1 MANLST
7 TAKVTAAQ
15 LGQVVTAM
23 TTANDN
29 RFIKKT
35 DKIAETG
42 LETAL
47 ATKINGKADS
57 ATTLDGYG
65 ITNAYTKTEI
75 DTELNGKADNA
86 TTLNGY
92 GITDAYTKAE
102 VDAKISSAYKVKGS
116 KTAAEITSALL
127 VAANEGGVYNVSE
140 EFTTTA
146 DFVEGAGKV
155 YPAGTNVVV
164 ADAGGGSYKFDV
176 LSGFVDVSA
185 LSETASSDT
194 R

>member
-1 MANLST
+1 MYGKKSFSIDFYKNFPFFCPPLFANTNANLS
-7 TAKVTAAQ
+7 V
-15 LGQVVTAM
+15 L
-23 TTANDN
+23 
-29 RFIKKT
+29 F
-35 DKIAETG
+35 
-42 LETAL
+42 
-47 ATKINGKADS
+47 S
-57 ATTLDGYG
+57 
-65 ITNAYTKTEI
+65 
-75 DTELNGKADNA
+75 
-86 TTLNGY
+86 
-92 GITDAYTKAE
+92 E
-102 VDAKISSAYKVKGS
+102 VSEISSAYKVKGS